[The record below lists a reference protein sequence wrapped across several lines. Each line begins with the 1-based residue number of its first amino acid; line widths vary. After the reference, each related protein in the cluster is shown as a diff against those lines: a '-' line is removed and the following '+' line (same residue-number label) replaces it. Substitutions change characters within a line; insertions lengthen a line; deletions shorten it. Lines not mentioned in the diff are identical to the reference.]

1 MKLNGGNKDSVKE
14 TIMCVFFIAEV
25 LQFRMHFH
33 IYKLIDLKEASVRCL
48 EQIISYP
55 YYK

>member
-14 TIMCVFFIAEV
+14 TITCIVLIAEV
-25 LQFRMHFH
+25 LQFRMCFH

-48 EQIISYP
+48 VDHIMPIL
-55 YYK
+55 K